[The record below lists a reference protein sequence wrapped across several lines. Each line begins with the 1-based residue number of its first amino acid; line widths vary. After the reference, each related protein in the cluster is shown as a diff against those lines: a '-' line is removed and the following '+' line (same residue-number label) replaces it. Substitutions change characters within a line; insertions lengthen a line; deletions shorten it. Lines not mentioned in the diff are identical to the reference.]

1 MTKRREGEPD
11 EEERIKGGTATADN
25 MEVVAERRAELVLKK
40 HEKRNSKEGKMGI
53 DAAFKTREIKNKT
66 ENQTKRS

>member
-1 MTKRREGEPD
+1 
-11 EEERIKGGTATADN
+11 
-25 MEVVAERRAELVLKK
+25 VAERRAEMVLKK
-40 HEKRNSKEGKMGI
+40 HEKHNGEEGKMGV